1 MREFDFGGVK
11 SVRDN
16 VGDAI
21 LYGIESMIDLNIKE
35 FTKLSDQHR
44 FNLFI
49 NFSNIKSNYI
59 KSDQAGIKNNK
70 IEYVPRNKPQ
80 NRVKFW
86 I

>member
-70 IEYVPRNKPQ
+70 IEYSSRNKPQ